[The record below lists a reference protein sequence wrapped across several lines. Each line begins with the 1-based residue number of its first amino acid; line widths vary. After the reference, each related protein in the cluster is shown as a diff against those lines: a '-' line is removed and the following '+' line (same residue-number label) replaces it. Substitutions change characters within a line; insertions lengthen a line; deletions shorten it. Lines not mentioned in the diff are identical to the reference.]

1 MVPPSAYG
9 RNIESL
15 RMMTPEE
22 RVRKAFALGEAV
34 RDLFRIAEQEVTPTL
49 PDGEL
54 EGFLKRHF
62 SLSHAGLLMRIDRS
76 FKRAGVDY
84 FITGSLASSIY
95 GEPRI
100 VKDVDVVV
108 AFVESRVSE
117 LLAAYLGPDFRPD
130 PQALKEAIRGG
141 GIFVSELAGD
151 RVDFWFFQ
159 DDPFDRSRFARR
171 RSVGLF
177 GSEVD
182 VPSPEDTILAQLRWA
197 KRQVKGSEVKSYR
210 DALRIY
216 EVQCAALDTDYL
228 TEWASRLEV
237 HDLLDRVLAEAKPD

>member
-9 RNIESL
+9 RSIETL
-15 RMMTPEE
+15 RKLTPEE

-34 RDLFRIAEQEVTPTL
+34 RDLFRVAEQEVAPTL

-54 EGFLKRHF
+54 EGFLQRHF
-62 SLSHAGLLMRIDRS
+62 NLSHAGLLMRIVRS
-76 FKRAGVDY
+76 FERAGVDY
-84 FITGSLASSIY
+84 FVTGSLASSIY

-100 VKDVDVVV
+100 VKDLDVKV

-117 LLAAYLGPDFRPD
+117 LLATYLGSDFRPD
-130 PQALKEAIRGG
+130 PKALKEAIRGG

-159 DDPFDRSRFARR
+159 EDSFDHSRFARK
-171 RSVGLF
+171 RSVVLF
-177 GSEVD
+177 GSEVS

-197 KRQVKGSEVKSYR
+197 KREVKGSEVKSYR

-216 EVQCAALDTDYL
+216 EVQCVGLDADYL
-228 TEWASRLEV
+228 TEWANRLEV
-237 HDLLDRVLAEAKPD
+237 NDLLDRVLAEAKLE